1 MDKVRKAGS
10 RAGVKVLGG
19 SRSNAG
25 FVAAPSTNRGASNTP
40 PSGAALSTTG
50 GLLGGG
56 TGSAN
61 DAWSA
66 DGGSANGGNAGGG
79 SANGGSPSPMNEATA
94 RVLTRP
100 NESTLL
106 NDKIDLNL
114 VRVGV
119 KRSRQVACTANA

>member
-25 FVAAPSTNRGASNTP
+25 FVATPSTNRGASNTP

-66 DGGSANGGNAGGG
+66 DCGSANGGNAGGG
-79 SANGGSPSPMNEATA
+79 SPSPMNEAAA